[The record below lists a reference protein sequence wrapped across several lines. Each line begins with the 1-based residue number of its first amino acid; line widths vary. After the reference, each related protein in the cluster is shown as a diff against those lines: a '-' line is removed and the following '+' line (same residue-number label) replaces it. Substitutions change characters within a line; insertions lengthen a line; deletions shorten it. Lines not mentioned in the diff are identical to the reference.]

1 MLHKNDHK
9 RLRSEQFLRFTII
22 LYITFTKQP
31 PIVIS
36 YHFLLILFLLTAFKV
51 QYILVEALTM
61 FVRVHS
67 HILFEFLKISIKD
80 MDSERHPTAH
90 CAVVLHQNLNQLCIV
105 FVFLIAQEALNH
117 CETVPGHFLLPS
129 WILGGITCIQGSSSS
144 VV

>member
-1 MLHKNDHK
+1 MNQKHCVTKMLHKNDHK

-36 YHFLLILFLLTAFKV
+36 YHVLLILFLLTAFKV

-67 HILFEFLKISIKD
+67 HILLEFLKISIKD
-80 MDSERHPTAH
+80 MDSETSYSP
-90 CAVVLHQNLNQLCIV
+90 LCR
-105 FVFLIAQEALNH
+105 
-117 CETVPGHFLLPS
+117 
-129 WILGGITCIQGSSSS
+129 SSSPES
-144 VV
+144 QPALHSFRLSDCPGSLEPLRNCSRPLSPS